1 MNHQQIDMFRTLGP
15 TILPRLIDA
24 GCLDCIDDYGDYAI
38 LTYNLAKPLPI
49 KEALDDMEDN
59 MDLNVLYHVE
69 TFSAT
74 KRGEHCCAYSVPTS
88 GRMYKLNAQAGSD
101 KMLDTVYVYIFD
113 SLEVMLESLKSDLAQ
128 HLRRGIVISKM
139 DMSRLVADF
148 M

>member
-1 MNHQQIDMFRTLGP
+1 
-15 TILPRLIDA
+15 
-24 GCLDCIDDYGDYAI
+24 
-38 LTYNLAKPLPI
+38 
-49 KEALDDMEDN
+49 
-59 MDLNVLYHVE
+59 
-69 TFSAT
+69 
-74 KRGEHCCAYSVPTS
+74 
-88 GRMYKLNAQAGSD
+88 MYKLNAQAGSD